1 MRMFWYSSVIA
12 VLFLALSPDISSQY
26 PPCPPFYTFS
36 GETTSDYFGR
46 SVSSA
51 GDFNND
57 GYDDLI
63 VGAPHNGA
71 GGFRAG
77 RAYIFSGKDG
87 STLLEIT
94 GSEVDGNLGFSVSVA
109 GNIDGDFYSDVIV
122 GAPWDSTGGRAYVI
136 SGQTGSI
143 LLTFDADTAGDDFGY
158 FVSSAGKVN
167 ADTFD
172 DLIVGAPR
180 RDNLIFN
187 DIGAAYV
194 NSGNGGFNIYT
205 NFGEGANNNYGWSVS
220 SAGNINN
227 DGRDDFIVGAPQY
240 GSSTGR
246 AYVYSGLTGN
256 IIDIVSST
264 SNAELLGYSVSTAG
278 DFNNDGFGDVIV
290 GAPRNDSIGVIS
302 GAAYI
307 YAYDGQSLNLIH
319 SFFGEVLGDRF
330 GQSVA
335 LVGDMD
341 NDGYDDVI
349 VGAINN
355 DDGGGAAGKAYVY
368 SGNTGDTI
376 SIYVFIGPIIAG
388 CFGGSVSGAGDV
400 NGDGYPDVIVGAPD
414 DCAGA
419 MLDGRAYVYLACG
432 IHGDVNFDGKDA
444 NTVDLTYLV
453 DFIFRGGTPPPC
465 DIEADVNGDGTSAN
479 IIDLTYLI
487 DFIHRSGPPP
497 PACL

>member
-1 MRMFWYSSVIA
+1 MFWYSSVIP
-12 VLFLALSPDISSQY
+12 VLFLTLSPDISSQY

-57 GYDDLI
+57 GFDDLI
-63 VGAPHNGA
+63 VGAHHNDA
-71 GGFRAG
+71 GGNEAG

-87 STLLEIT
+87 ITLLEIT
-94 GSEVDGNLGFSVSVA
+94 GSQALGKLGFSVSVA
-109 GNIDGDFYSDVIV
+109 GNIDGDSYSDVIV
-122 GAPWDSTGGRAYVI
+122 GAPWDGTGGRAYVI

-143 LLTFDADTAGDDFGY
+143 LLTFDAESTGDDFGY
-158 FVSSAGKVN
+158 YVSSAGKVN
-167 ADTFD
+167 ADTLD

-180 RDNLIFN
+180 RDILMIN
-187 DIGAAYV
+187 DVGVAYV
-194 NSGNGGFNIYT
+194 YSGAGGFNMYT
-205 NFGEGANNNYGWSVS
+205 KSGESANNYYGWSVS

-227 DGRDDFIVGAPQY
+227 DGRDDFVVGAPQY

-256 IIDIVSST
+256 IIDIVSSF
-264 SNAELLGYSVSTAG
+264 SNAEQFGTSVSTAG

-290 GAPRNDSIGVIS
+290 GAPFNNSIGVTS

-319 SFFGEVLGDRF
+319 SFFGEALGDRF
-330 GQSVA
+330 GISVA

-349 VGAINN
+349 VGALNN

-376 SIYVFIGPIIAG
+376 SIYVFTGPIIAG
-388 CFGGSVSGAGDV
+388 CFGRSVSGAGDV
-400 NGDGYPDVIVGAPD
+400 NGDGYPDIIVGAPD

-419 MLDGRAYVYLACG
+419 RLNGRAYVYLACG

-444 NTVDLTYLV
+444 TILDLTYLT
-453 DFIFRGGTPPPC
+453 DFIFRGGLPPLC
-465 DIEADVNGDGTSAN
+465 EIEADVNGDGTSAN
-479 IIDLTYLI
+479 INDLTYLTDRI
-487 DFIHRSGPPP
+487 FRGGPPP